1 VLICGLLDGETVVAA
16 VIVETNDVVVDAEV
30 VEMLDPVVCADVAEE
45 TDVVFLALSDCIKYV
60 RTLVPVRCA
69 TKPCKLT
76 LKSRSGSTSESEIAS
91 AF

>member
-45 TDVVFLALSDCIKYV
+45 TDVFFLALSE
-60 RTLVPVRCA
+60 
-69 TKPCKLT
+69 